1 VGEAAGYPVN
11 VLAIAHRGDPITE
24 RENTL
29 AAFAAAVDAGADMI
43 ELDVRCTADGQA
55 VVVHDST
62 LERIWD
68 VRKRVLDLRA
78 DDVRALGIPDL
89 VQALQAIPEPVQ
101 VMVDYDERPVA
112 EPALT
117 AVLAAGAIERC
128 LFAGDCYDGHRA
140 IRKRAPE
147 ARIACTW
154 TSDEPVAD
162 GLLDELGAEYWNP
175 SGHVVASHPEQIERM
190 HARGTLVSVWTID
203 RREDMQRVVDL
214 GVDADITNRVAA
226 LVDLLERVC

>member
-1 VGEAAGYPVN
+1 VN

-43 ELDVRCTADGQA
+43 ELDVRRTADGQA
-55 VVVHDST
+55 VVVHDAT
-62 LERIWD
+62 LERIWN
-68 VRKRVLDLRA
+68 VRKRVLDLQT
-78 DDVRALGIPDL
+78 DDVRTLGIPDL
-89 VQALQAIPEPVQ
+89 EQALQAIPERVQ
-101 VMVDYDERPVA
+101 VMVDYEERPVA
-112 EPALT
+112 EPALA
-117 AVLAAGAIERC
+117 AVLEAGALERC
-128 LFAGDCYDGHRA
+128 IFAGDCYDGHRA

-154 TSDEPVAD
+154 TSDAPVSDA
-162 GLLDELGAEYWNP
+162 LLDELGAEYWNP
-175 SGHVVASHPEQIERM
+175 SGHVLARSPEQIERM

-203 RREDMQRVVDL
+203 RDEDMQLAVDA
-214 GVDADITNRVAA
+214 GVDAVITNRIAA